1 MNKKDIFWQTYLNLE
16 KEVIEVSKYIF
27 ITDEVTI
34 RTDGKEKPIS
44 CDSQLKFFSP
54 HIADLL
60 VRCCVQIEA
69 LSKELYYTNGGE
81 KSRGSRD
88 VFFDED
94 CLKLIDIKW
103 ETGKKE
109 VLVAAPFFNLTKDEN
124 RVLRPLKNAHKRSC
138 VSWAKAYQ
146 AVKHDRF
153 SSLQSGNVKA
163 LLHAMAALY
172 LLNLYFRNDVR
183 VVTFH
188 ELSKCDYS
196 MGSSLFAVKSPAVE
210 MLWYGNEPLKSESPY
225 VVKYKD
231 EEYQRIVA
239 MQSADREA
247 LDKYWS
253 SQPEMQ
259 DPEFCAI
266 IEKAAEKQKLDP
278 NYRFMIV
285 WEMAKFRL
293 NKMLPKTMPFEA
305 RKICLINSEA
315 WNCNINKINKHL
327 APEEITVDN
336 IDDVINRIG
345 TNWGIDIQKRFATMA
360 WTQLALNSALC
371 EIYIP

>member
-16 KEVIEVSKYIF
+16 KEVREVSKYIF

-34 RTDGKEKPIS
+34 RTDGKETPIS
-44 CDSQLKFFSP
+44 CDSQLKVFSP

-69 LSKELYYTNGGE
+69 LSKELYYNNGGE
-81 KSRGSRD
+81 KPRGSKD

-94 CLKLIDIKW
+94 CLKLVDKKW

-124 RVLRPLKNAHKRSC
+124 RVLRPLRNAHKRSGI
-138 VSWAKAYQ
+138 SWAKAYQ

-153 SSLQSGNVKA
+153 GSLQFGNVKA

-196 MGSSLFAVKSPAVE
+196 MGSSLFAVKSPAVK

-266 IEKAAEKQKLDP
+266 LKQAAEKQAHDP
-278 NYRFMIV
+278 NYRLMIV
-285 WEMAKFRL
+285 WELAKFRL
-293 NKMLPKTMPFEA
+293 NKMLPKTMSFEA

-327 APEEITVDN
+327 APEEISVDN
-336 IDDVINRIG
+336 IDDEINRIG
-345 TNWGIDIQKRFATMA
+345 TNWGIDIQKRFDTLA
-360 WTQLALNSALC
+360 WTQLAMNSALC
-371 EIYIP
+371 EIYIS

>member
-34 RTDGKEKPIS
+34 RTDGKETPIS
-44 CDSQLKFFSP
+44 CDSQLKVFSP

-69 LSKELYYTNGGE
+69 LSKELYYNNGGE
-81 KSRGSRD
+81 KPRGSKD

-94 CLKLIDIKW
+94 CLKLVDKKW

-124 RVLRPLKNAHKRSC
+124 RVLRPLKNAHKRSG

-153 SSLQSGNVKA
+153 GSLQFGNVKA

-196 MGSSLFAVKSPAVE
+196 MGSSLFAVKSPAVK

-266 IEKAAEKQKLDP
+266 LEQAAEKQAHDP
-278 NYRFMIV
+278 NYRLMIV
-285 WEMAKFRL
+285 WELAKFRL
-293 NKMLPKTMPFEA
+293 NKMLPKTMSFEA

-327 APEEITVDN
+327 APEEISVDN
-336 IDDVINRIG
+336 IDDEINRIG
-345 TNWGIDIQKRFATMA
+345 TNWGIDIQKRFDTLA
-360 WTQLALNSALC
+360 WTQLAMNSALC
-371 EIYIP
+371 EIYIS

>member
-44 CDSQLKFFSP
+44 CDSQLKVFSP

-81 KSRGSRD
+81 KSRGSKD

-266 IEKAAEKQKLDP
+266 IEKAAEKQKHDP

-345 TNWGIDIQKRFATMA
+345 TNWGIDIQKRFDTMA

-371 EIYIP
+371 EIYIL

>member
-34 RTDGKEKPIS
+34 RTDGKETPIS
-44 CDSQLKFFSP
+44 CDSQLKVFSP

-69 LSKELYYTNGGE
+69 LSKELYYNNGGE
-81 KSRGSRD
+81 KPLGCKD

-103 ETGKKE
+103 ETGKKK
-109 VLVAAPFFNLTKDEN
+109 VLVVAPFFNLTKDEN
-124 RVLRPLKNAHKRSC
+124 RVLRPLRNAHKRSG

-153 SSLQSGNVKA
+153 GSLQFGNVKA

-172 LLNLYFRNDVR
+172 LLNLYIRNDVR
-183 VVTFH
+183 VVAFN

-210 MLWYGNEPLKSESPY
+210 MLWYGKEPLKSESPY

-266 IEKAAEKQKLDP
+266 IAKAAEKQEHDP

-293 NKMLPKTMPFEA
+293 KKMLPKTMPFEA
-305 RKICLINSEA
+305 RKMCLINSEA

-327 APEEITVDN
+327 APEEISVDN
-336 IDDVINRIG
+336 IDDEINRIG
-345 TNWGIDIQKRFATMA
+345 TNWGIDIQKRFDTLA
-360 WTQLALNSALC
+360 WTQLAMNSALC
-371 EIYIP
+371 EIYIS

>member
-34 RTDGKEKPIS
+34 RTDGKETPIS
-44 CDSQLKFFSP
+44 CDSQLKVFSP

-69 LSKELYYTNGGE
+69 LSKELYYNNGGE
-81 KSRGSRD
+81 KPRGSKD

-94 CLKLIDIKW
+94 CLKLVDKKW

-124 RVLRPLKNAHKRSC
+124 RVLRPLRNAHKRSG

-153 SSLQSGNVKA
+153 GSLQFGNVKA

-196 MGSSLFAVKSPAVE
+196 MGSSLFAVKSPAVK

-266 IEKAAEKQKLDP
+266 LEQAAEKQAHDP
-278 NYRFMIV
+278 NYRLMIV
-285 WEMAKFRL
+285 WELAKFRL
-293 NKMLPKTMPFEA
+293 NKMLPKTMSFEA

-327 APEEITVDN
+327 APEEISVDN
-336 IDDVINRIG
+336 IDDEINRIG
-345 TNWGIDIQKRFATMA
+345 TNWGIDIQKRFDTLA
-360 WTQLALNSALC
+360 WTQLAMNSALC
-371 EIYIP
+371 EIYIS

>member
-34 RTDGKEKPIS
+34 RTDGKETQIS
-44 CDSQLKFFSP
+44 YDSQLKVFSP

-81 KSRGSRD
+81 KSRGSKD

-94 CLKLIDIKW
+94 CLKLIDKKW

-124 RVLRPLKNAHKRSC
+124 RVLRPLRNAHKRSG

-247 LDKYWS
+247 LDNYWS

-266 IEKAAEKQKLDP
+266 IEKAAEKQKHNP

-285 WEMAKFRL
+285 WEIAKFRL
-293 NKMLPKTMPFEA
+293 NKMLPKTMPFGA

-336 IDDVINRIG
+336 IDDVINSIG
-345 TNWGIDIQKRFATMA
+345 TNWGIDIQKRFDTLA
-360 WTQLALNSALC
+360 WTQLAMNSALC

>member
-27 ITDEVTI
+27 ITDEVTF
-34 RTDGKEKPIS
+34 RKDGIESPTFS
-44 CDSQLKFFSP
+44 DSQLKVFSP
-54 HIADLL
+54 YIADLL

-69 LSKELYYTNGGE
+69 LSKELYHNNGGE
-81 KSRGSRD
+81 KPRGDKD

-109 VLVAAPFFNLTKDEN
+109 VLVVAPFFNLTKNEN
-124 RVLRPLKNAHKRSC
+124 RVLRPLKNAHKRSG

-153 SSLQSGNVKA
+153 GSLHLGNVKA

-183 VVTFH
+183 VVAFN
-188 ELSKCDYS
+188 ELSKCDYR

-210 MLWYGNEPLKSESPY
+210 TLWYGNEPLKSESPY

-239 MQSADREA
+239 M
-247 LDKYWS
+247 
-253 SQPEMQ
+253 
-259 DPEFCAI
+259 
-266 IEKAAEKQKLDP
+266 
-278 NYRFMIV
+278 
-285 WEMAKFRL
+285 
-293 NKMLPKTMPFEA
+293 
-305 RKICLINSEA
+305 
-315 WNCNINKINKHL
+315 
-327 APEEITVDN
+327 
-336 IDDVINRIG
+336 
-345 TNWGIDIQKRFATMA
+345 
-360 WTQLALNSALC
+360 
-371 EIYIP
+371 

>member
-34 RTDGKEKPIS
+34 RTDGKETQIS
-44 CDSQLKFFSP
+44 CDSQLKVFSP

-81 KSRGSRD
+81 KSRGSKD

-94 CLKLIDIKW
+94 CLKLIDKKW

-124 RVLRPLKNAHKRSC
+124 RVLRPLRNAHKRSC

-266 IEKAAEKQKLDP
+266 LAQAAEKQAHDP
-278 NYRFMIV
+278 HCRLMIV
-285 WEMAKFRL
+285 WELAKFRL
-293 NKMLPKTMPFEA
+293 NKMLPKNMPFEA

-336 IDDVINRIG
+336 IDDVINSIG
-345 TNWGIDIQKRFATMA
+345 TNWGIDIQKRFDTLA

>member
-34 RTDGKEKPIS
+34 RTDGKETPIS
-44 CDSQLKFFSP
+44 CDSQLKVFSP

-69 LSKELYYTNGGE
+69 LSKELYYNNGGE
-81 KSRGSRD
+81 KPRGSKD

-94 CLKLIDIKW
+94 CLKLVDKKW

-124 RVLRPLKNAHKRSC
+124 RVLRPLRNAHKRSG

-153 SSLQSGNVKA
+153 GSLQFGNVKA

-196 MGSSLFAVKSPAVE
+196 MGSSLFAVKSPAVK

-266 IEKAAEKQKLDP
+266 LEQAAEKQAHDP
-278 NYRFMIV
+278 NYRLMIV
-285 WEMAKFRL
+285 WELAKFRL
-293 NKMLPKTMPFEA
+293 NKMLPKTMSFEA

-327 APEEITVDN
+327 APEEISVDN
-336 IDDVINRIG
+336 IDDEINRIG
-345 TNWGIDIQKRFATMA
+345 TNWGIDIQKRFDTLA
-360 WTQLALNSALC
+360 WTRLAMNSALC
-371 EIYIP
+371 EIYIS

>member
-16 KEVIEVSKYIF
+16 KEVIGVSKYIF

-34 RTDGKEKPIS
+34 RTDGKETPIS
-44 CDSQLKFFSP
+44 CDSQLKVFSP

-69 LSKELYYTNGGE
+69 LSKELYYNNGGE
-81 KSRGSRD
+81 KPRGSKD

-94 CLKLIDIKW
+94 CLKLVDKKW

-124 RVLRPLKNAHKRSC
+124 RVLRPLRNAHKRSG

-153 SSLQSGNVKA
+153 GSLQFGNVKA

-183 VVTFH
+183 VLTFH

-196 MGSSLFAVKSPAVE
+196 MGSSLFAVKSPAVK

-266 IEKAAEKQKLDP
+266 LEQAAEKQALDP
-278 NYRFMIV
+278 NYRLMIV
-285 WEMAKFRL
+285 WELAKFRL
-293 NKMLPKTMPFEA
+293 NKMLPKTMSFEA

-327 APEEITVDN
+327 APEEISVDN
-336 IDDVINRIG
+336 IDDEINRIG
-345 TNWGIDIQKRFATMA
+345 TNWGIDIQKRFDTLA
-360 WTQLALNSALC
+360 WTQLAMNSALC
-371 EIYIP
+371 EIYIS

>member
-34 RTDGKEKPIS
+34 RTDGKETPIS
-44 CDSQLKFFSP
+44 CDSQLKVFSP

-69 LSKELYYTNGGE
+69 LSKELYYNNGGE
-81 KSRGSRD
+81 KPRGSKD

-94 CLKLIDIKW
+94 CLKLVDKKW

-124 RVLRPLKNAHKRSC
+124 RVLRPLRNAHKRSG

-153 SSLQSGNVKA
+153 GSLQFGNVKA

-183 VVTFH
+183 VLTFH

-196 MGSSLFAVKSPAVE
+196 MGSSLFAVKSPAVK

-266 IEKAAEKQKLDP
+266 LEQAAEKQAHDP
-278 NYRFMIV
+278 NYRLMIV
-285 WEMAKFRL
+285 WELAKFRL
-293 NKMLPKTMPFEA
+293 NKMLPKTMSFEA

-327 APEEITVDN
+327 APEEISVDN
-336 IDDVINRIG
+336 IDDEINRIG
-345 TNWGIDIQKRFATMA
+345 INWGIDIQKRFDTLA
-360 WTQLALNSALC
+360 WTQLAMNSALC
-371 EIYIP
+371 EIYIS

>member
-34 RTDGKEKPIS
+34 RTDGKETPIS
-44 CDSQLKFFSP
+44 CDSQLKVFSP

-69 LSKELYYTNGGE
+69 LSKELYYNNGGE
-81 KSRGSRD
+81 KPRGSKD

-94 CLKLIDIKW
+94 CLKLVDKKW

-124 RVLRPLKNAHKRSC
+124 RVLRPLRNAHKRSG

-153 SSLQSGNVKA
+153 GSLQYGNVKA

-196 MGSSLFAVKSPAVE
+196 MGSSLFAVKSPAVK

-266 IEKAAEKQKLDP
+266 LEQAAEKQAHDP
-278 NYRFMIV
+278 NYRLMIV
-285 WEMAKFRL
+285 WELAKFRL
-293 NKMLPKTMPFEA
+293 NKMLPKTMSFEA

-327 APEEITVDN
+327 APEEISVDN
-336 IDDVINRIG
+336 IDDEINRIG
-345 TNWGIDIQKRFATMA
+345 TNWGIDIQKRFDTLA
-360 WTQLALNSALC
+360 WTQLAMNSALC
-371 EIYIP
+371 EIYIS

>member
-27 ITDEVTI
+27 ITDEVTVRKNGI
-34 RTDGKEKPIS
+34 ESPTFS
-44 CDSQLKFFSP
+44 DSQLMVFSP
-54 HIADLL
+54 YIADLL
-60 VRCCVQIEA
+60 VRCCVQIES
-69 LSKELYYTNGGE
+69 LSKELYHNNGGE
-81 KSRGSRD
+81 KPRGNKD

-94 CLKLIDIKW
+94 CLKFIDIKW

-109 VLVAAPFFNLTKDEN
+109 VLVVAPFFNLTKNEN
-124 RVLRPLKNAHKRSC
+124 RVLRPLKNAHKRS
-138 VSWAKAYQ
+138 VVYWAKAYQ

-153 SSLQSGNVKA
+153 GSLHLGNVKA

-183 VVTFH
+183 VVAFN

-210 MLWYGNEPLKSESPY
+210 MLWYGNEPQKSKSPY

-239 MQSADREA
+239 MRKADSEA
-247 LDKYWS
+247 LEHYWS

-266 IEKAAEKQKLDP
+266 IAEAAEKQEHDP

-285 WEMAKFRL
+285 WELAKFRL
-293 NKMLPKTMPFEA
+293 KKMLPKTMSFEA
-305 RKICLINSEA
+305 RKMCLINSEA
-315 WNCNINKINKHL
+315 WNCNINKNKKHL
-327 APEEITVDN
+327 APDELTVDN
-336 IDDVINRIG
+336 IDDEIDSIG
-345 TNWGIDIQKRFATMA
+345 INWGIDIQKRFDTLA
-360 WTQLALNSALC
+360 WTQLAMNSALC
-371 EIYIP
+371 EIYIL

>member
-34 RTDGKEKPIS
+34 RTDGKETPIS
-44 CDSQLKFFSP
+44 CDSQLKVFSP

-69 LSKELYYTNGGE
+69 LSKELYYNNGGE
-81 KSRGSRD
+81 KPRGSKD

-94 CLKLIDIKW
+94 CLKLVDKKW

-124 RVLRPLKNAHKRSC
+124 RVLRPLRNAHKRSG

-153 SSLQSGNVKA
+153 GSLQFGNVKA

-196 MGSSLFAVKSPAVE
+196 MGSSLFAVKSPAVK

-266 IEKAAEKQKLDP
+266 LEQAAEKQAHDP
-278 NYRFMIV
+278 NYRLMIV
-285 WEMAKFRL
+285 WELAKFRL
-293 NKMLPKTMPFEA
+293 NKMLPKTMSFEA

-327 APEEITVDN
+327 APEEISVDN
-336 IDDVINRIG
+336 IDDEINRIG
-345 TNWGIDIQKRFATMA
+345 TNWGIDIQKRFDTLA
-360 WTQLALNSALC
+360 WTQLAMNSALC
-371 EIYIP
+371 EIYIL

>member
-1 MNKKDIFWQTYLNLE
+1 MNLE

-34 RTDGKEKPIS
+34 RSDGKETPIS
-44 CDSQLKFFSP
+44 CDSQLKVFSP

-69 LSKELYYTNGGE
+69 LSKELYYNNGGE
-81 KSRGSRD
+81 KPRGSKD

-109 VLVAAPFFNLTKDEN
+109 VLVVAPFFNLTKNEN
-124 RVLRPLKNAHKRSC
+124 RVLRPLRNAHKRSV

-153 SSLQSGNVKA
+153 GSLQFGNVKA

-183 VVTFH
+183 VVAFN

-196 MGSSLFAVKSPAVE
+196 MGSSLFAVKSPAVK

-266 IEKAAEKQKLDP
+266 LEQAAEKQAHDP
-278 NYRFMIV
+278 NYRLMIV
-285 WEMAKFRL
+285 WELAKFRL
-293 NKMLPKTMPFEA
+293 NKMLPKTMPFET

-327 APEEITVDN
+327 APEEISVDN
-336 IDDVINRIG
+336 IDDEINRIG
-345 TNWGIDIQKRFATMA
+345 TNWGIDIQKRFDTLA
-360 WTQLALNSALC
+360 WTQLAMNSALC
-371 EIYIP
+371 EIYIS

>member
-34 RTDGKEKPIS
+34 RTDGKETPIS
-44 CDSQLKFFSP
+44 CDSQLKVFSP
-54 HIADLL
+54 YIADLL

-69 LSKELYYTNGGE
+69 LSKELYHNNGGE
-81 KSRGSRD
+81 KPRGDKD

-109 VLVAAPFFNLTKDEN
+109 VLVVAPFFNLTKNEN
-124 RVLRPLKNAHKRSC
+124 RFLRPLKNAHKRSG

-153 SSLQSGNVKA
+153 GSLHLGNVKA

-183 VVTFH
+183 VVAFN
-188 ELSKCDYS
+188 ELSKCDYR

-210 MLWYGNEPLKSESPY
+210 TLWYGNEPLKSESPY

-239 MQSADREA
+239 MQKADSEA
-247 LDKYWS
+247 LNNYCT
-253 SQPEMQ
+253 SQPEVQ
-259 DPEFCAI
+259 DPQFCAI
-266 IEKAAEKQKLDP
+266 IEKAAEEQQHDP

-293 NKMLPKTMPFEA
+293 KKMLPKTMPFEA
-305 RKICLINSEA
+305 RKMCLINSEA

-327 APEEITVDN
+327 APDELTVDN
-336 IDDVINRIG
+336 IDDEIDSIG
-345 TNWGIDIQKRFATMA
+345 INWGIDIQKRFDTLA
-360 WTQLALNSALC
+360 WTQLAMNSALC
-371 EIYIP
+371 EIYIL

>member
-34 RTDGKEKPIS
+34 RTDGKETPIS
-44 CDSQLKFFSP
+44 CDSQLRVFSP

-69 LSKELYYTNGGE
+69 LSKELYYNNGGE
-81 KSRGSRD
+81 KPRGSKD

-94 CLKLIDIKW
+94 CLKLVDEKW
-103 ETGKKE
+103 EIGKKE

-124 RVLRPLKNAHKRSC
+124 RVLRPLRNAHKRSG

-153 SSLQSGNVKA
+153 GSLQFGNVKA
-163 LLHAMAALY
+163 LLHAMAALF
-172 LLNLYFRNDVR
+172 LLNLYFRNDVL

-196 MGSSLFAVKSPAVE
+196 MGSSLFAVKSPAVK

-266 IEKAAEKQKLDP
+266 LEQAAEKQAHDP
-278 NYRFMIV
+278 NYRLMIV
-285 WEMAKFRL
+285 WELAKFRL
-293 NKMLPKTMPFEA
+293 NKMLPKTMPFET

-327 APEEITVDN
+327 SPEEISVDN
-336 IDDVINRIG
+336 IDDEIN
-345 TNWGIDIQKRFATMA
+345 
-360 WTQLALNSALC
+360 
-371 EIYIP
+371 